1 MIRILLADDHDLIR
15 GGLRRFIEQREDWQ
29 VCGEARNGR
38 EAVELAAR
46 LRPHIVIL
54 DLTMPELNGLE
65 AARRIKRQLPNGEIL
80 VFTMHHTEDMMHDVL
95 AAGALGYLL
104 KSDASAH
111 IEAAVETLAEHRPY
125 FTAQVS
131 EFMLDA
137 YVGGRK
143 DAQQDAGSDG
153 PLTSRER
160 EILQL
165 VAEGRGS
172 KAVAS
177 ILDISVKTVE
187 THRTVIMRK
196 LGTNST
202 VGLVRYAVRHKLVEA

>member
-1 MIRILLADDHDLIR
+1 MHD
-15 GGLRRFIEQREDWQ
+15 
-29 VCGEARNGR
+29 
-38 EAVELAAR
+38 
-46 LRPHIVIL
+46 
-54 DLTMPELNGLE
+54 
-65 AARRIKRQLPNGEIL
+65 
-80 VFTMHHTEDMMHDVL
+80 TEDMMHDVL
-95 AAGALGYLL
+95 AAGALGYHL
-104 KSDASAH
+104 KSDAAAH

-137 YVGGRK
+137 YVGGRQ

-177 ILDISVKTVE
+177 ILDIRVKTVE
-187 THRTVIMRK
+187 THRAVIMRK